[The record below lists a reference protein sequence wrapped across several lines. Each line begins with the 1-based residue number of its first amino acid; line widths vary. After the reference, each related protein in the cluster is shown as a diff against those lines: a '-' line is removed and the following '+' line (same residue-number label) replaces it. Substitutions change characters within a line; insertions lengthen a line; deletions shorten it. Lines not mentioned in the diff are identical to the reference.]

1 MTYGADL
8 NVINLG
14 NELDEQHYMSRLL
27 FFLMLGVSHT
37 SVYTCIICPFN
48 LINLI

>member
-14 NELDEQHYMSRLL
+14 NELDENTYGAEVQHYMPRLL
-27 FFLMLGVSHT
+27 FFFPVRYLKVT
-37 SVYTCIICPFN
+37 
-48 LINLI
+48 